1 MARSNRYNRNLS
13 KVQDMLD
20 GNFTGKIQVGAIV
33 EDIHANRKIGER
45 YFDHD
50 DKEWEKTEYG
60 RVSVSKVKVGI
71 FPYQCNDCKK
81 NCGNL
86 QIDKDTHKRFQRCYH
101 CQMDFELDL
110 QSFKNRIGE
119 NGNKWKYWVR
129 LQELKRW
136 ISGRKDL
143 EEWID
148 EQHKLNQKKAY
159 DMSVAN
165 AMANSNI
172 SMEIKKNT

>member
-1 MARSNRYNRNLS
+1 MARTEKHEKNLAR
-13 KVQDMLD
+13 VQSMLD
-20 GNFTGKIQVGAIV
+20 DTYEGKIQVGYSTV
-33 EDIHANRKIGER
+33 EPTRKVG
-45 YFDHD
+45 
-50 DKEWEKTEYG
+50 DKWTDSDGVEWEQKEGY
-60 RVSVSKVKVGI
+60 RMKVSKMPSVGL
-71 FPYQCNDCKK
+71 FPHKCKDCGT

-119 NGNKWKYWVR
+119 NGNKWQFWVR